1 MVSRNR
7 KYDTSSAKR
16 YYEKMISMRLG
27 YADLDT
33 AKEVASAMLD
43 NWKSIFVEIYNAFH
57 NASHFQD
64 LQTYASGSILGGVL
78 VRYGNYFLENVLLTG
93 RISYEAFKNKLRN
106 QKIKEEQLA
115 VLGAYYACA
124 SIDVPSVASYVAQ
137 TNPQLYTALKD
148 LCPKISGD
156 PVTVASANP
165 GIFAHVEDALM
176 TYKPITVSRSKFYY
190 IYTQLGVTKES
201 TQGTQGGIAEAPTV
215 PAPYPQSP
223 NMPVDKAN
231 EILARLNQFAYGR

>member
-1 MVSRNR
+1 MTSRNR

-27 YADLDT
+27 YADLET

-43 NWKSIFVEIYNAFH
+43 NWKAIFVEIYNAFH
-57 NASHFQD
+57 NAPHFQD
-64 LQTYASGSILGGVL
+64 LQTYASGSLLSGV
-78 VRYGNYFLENVLLTG
+78 VIRYGNYFLENVLLTG

-124 SIDVPSVASYVAQ
+124 SIDVPQVASYVAQ
-137 TNPQLYTALKD
+137 TNPQLYSALKD

-165 GIFAHVEDALM
+165 GIFAHVEDALI

-190 IYTQLGVTKES
+190 IFTTLGVTKEA
-201 TQGTQGGIAEAPTV
+201 TQGTQGGVAEAPTV

-223 NMPVDKAN
+223 NTPVDMAN
-231 EILARLNQFAYGR
+231 RIIARLNQFAYGR